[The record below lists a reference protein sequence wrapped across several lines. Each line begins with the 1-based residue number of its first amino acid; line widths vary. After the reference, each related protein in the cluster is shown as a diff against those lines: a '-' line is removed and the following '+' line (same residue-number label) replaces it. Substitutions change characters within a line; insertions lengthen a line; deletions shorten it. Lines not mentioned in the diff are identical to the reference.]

1 MVEGVLMRDAARNA
15 KSNGARSRPV
25 FLGSLLSVLD
35 ATGDL
40 PPAFQDLL
48 RRFDQAKGHFD
59 SGDLSAERYASL
71 LSSLRCF
78 DAEGQPS
85 TIGATSGLWY
95 RMISD
100 VWVQSPPP
108 YQSASAI
115 SSAASLYRD
124 AAAASAGYAG
134 GGDDVV
140 PDTGD
145 AGAVDAGAVAVEAV
159 DPAAGAGSVSHDG
172 PASPAGG
179 EDELLFG
186 LPVQLFVTEPVE
198 QGPVPHGSLPSLTVD
213 ETPAPMPRRLDGDGP
228 VAGV

>member
-1 MVEGVLMRDAARNA
+1 VLVRNT
-15 KSNGARSRPV
+15 KSNGAGSRPV
-25 FLGSLLSVLD
+25 FLGSLLSALD

-40 PPAFQDLL
+40 PPAFQDLR
-48 RRFDQAKGHFD
+48 RRFDQARSHFD
-59 SGDLSAERYASL
+59 SGDLSAEQYANR

-78 DAEGQPS
+78 DAEGQPW

-100 VWVQSPPP
+100 TWVQSPPP

-124 AAAASAGYAG
+124 AAAASTGSSG
-134 GGDDVV
+134 SHDDVSFNARGA
-140 PDTGD
+140 DARD
-145 AGAVDAGAVAVEAV
+145 AGDTEAGA
-159 DPAAGAGSVSHDG
+159 SRDG
-172 PASPAGG
+172 VASPAV

-186 LPVQLFVTEPVE
+186 LPVQLFATEPVE
-198 QGPVPHGSLPSLTVD
+198 QGPVPHGSLPSLAAEGTL
-213 ETPAPMPRRLDGDGP
+213 APLPRRVDGDDP